1 MKVSSACRGERVATG
16 GLCRPAHLCCTK
28 TLELHKNK
36 SLTVFS
42 CDVVRWGGGGGG
54 VRGWGWGAGGGGV
67 VHVSGCR
74 GLFGVSER
82 GGVM

>member
-1 MKVSSACRGERVATG
+1 MQARSPVRSS
-16 GLCRPAHLCCTK
+16 
-28 TLELHKNK
+28 LELHRNK

-42 CDVVRWGGGGGG
+42 CDVVRGGGG
-54 VRGWGWGAGGGGV
+54 
-67 VHVSGCR
+67 